1 MVIFQDLSVQRVLK
15 CSYLGKQIK
24 GGILKRENGMEYIEA
39 RERKLGFW

>member
-24 GGILKRENGMEYIEA
+24 GGYFKEREWDGIY
-39 RERKLGFW
+39 RS